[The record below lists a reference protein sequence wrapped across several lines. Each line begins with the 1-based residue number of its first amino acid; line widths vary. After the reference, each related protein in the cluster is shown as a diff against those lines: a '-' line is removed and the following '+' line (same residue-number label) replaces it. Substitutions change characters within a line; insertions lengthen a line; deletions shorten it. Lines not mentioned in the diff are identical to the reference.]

1 MDFEI
6 KIGLETHVELLTNS
20 KMFCGCS
27 IKFGSP
33 PNTQTC
39 PICLGHPGTLPVINK
54 KAINYTIKVALALNC
69 KIANFTQ
76 FHRKNYFYP
85 DLPKGYQISQYDL
98 PVGLNGYLDIEL
110 DGNKKRIRTSRVHIE
125 EDTAKLIHFGKT
137 GRISEAIGSGL
148 DFNRSGIP
156 LLEIVSAPD
165 IENVEQARA
174 YVVLLKR
181 ILEYLEISDCNMEEG
196 KFRIDTNISVR
207 KKEDIYSKV
216 RTELKNLNS
225 FRFLEKGLSYEIKR
239 QKEILSKGRKLYMET
254 RHFDS
259 ETMTTKPMRVKEVAE
274 DYRYFPEPDLVP
286 MIIDKK
292 WVEEIKK
299 TIPELPHRRAK
310 RIKEQYNLPNNDVQI
325 ITSTK
330 EMADFFEF
338 CAKIY
343 PYPKKIS
350 NWITGDMLYYLN
362 QEQIQI
368 EECKIK
374 PKNLVEMLRMI
385 DKGLISG
392 KIAKSVFKDMFKTG
406 EMPETIV
413 RRKGLEQISDVERI
427 SNIIDEV
434 INGNPDVVKQYLSGK
449 EQVLAFFIGQVMKK
463 TKGKANPRIVNDVLK
478 KKLKRM
484 SF

>member
-6 KIGLETHVELLTNS
+6 KIGLETHVELLTDS

-27 IKFGSP
+27 TKFGSP

-110 DGNKKRIRTSRVHIE
+110 DGNKKRIRISRVHIE

-165 IENVEQARA
+165 IENAEQAKA

-207 KKEDIYSKV
+207 KKEDIHSKA

-239 QKEILSKGRKLYMET
+239 QKEILSKGQKLYMET

-286 MIIDKK
+286 MIID
-292 WVEEIKK
+292 
-299 TIPELPHRRAK
+299 
-310 RIKEQYNLPNNDVQI
+310 
-325 ITSTK
+325 
-330 EMADFFEF
+330 
-338 CAKIY
+338 
-343 PYPKKIS
+343 
-350 NWITGDMLYYLN
+350 
-362 QEQIQI
+362 
-368 EECKIK
+368 
-374 PKNLVEMLRMI
+374 
-385 DKGLISG
+385 
-392 KIAKSVFKDMFKTG
+392 
-406 EMPETIV
+406 
-413 RRKGLEQISDVERI
+413 
-427 SNIIDEV
+427 
-434 INGNPDVVKQYLSGK
+434 
-449 EQVLAFFIGQVMKK
+449 
-463 TKGKANPRIVNDVLK
+463 
-478 KKLKRM
+478 
-484 SF
+484 